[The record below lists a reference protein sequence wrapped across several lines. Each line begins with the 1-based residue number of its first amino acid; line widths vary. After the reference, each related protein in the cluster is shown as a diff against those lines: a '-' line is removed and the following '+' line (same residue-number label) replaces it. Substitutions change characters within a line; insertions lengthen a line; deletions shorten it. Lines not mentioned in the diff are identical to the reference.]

1 MKTVAITQSNYIP
14 WRGWFDML
22 RCADEVILLDSVQY
36 TRRDW
41 RNRNSIKT
49 MQGTAWLTIPVESK
63 GNYLQAIDE
72 TCIAAPHW
80 AATHIDSIQAA
91 YRRAAAYDETAPWL
105 FSLLEQSARERR
117 LSDVNEK
124 LIRAVCERLEIAVR
138 LRRCCEVI
146 DRETLQAM
154 NRTERLVALAKAV
167 GASRYLTGPAAKSY
181 LELDRFAAEGIE
193 VDWMCYDG
201 YPEYPQLW
209 GPFEPK
215 LSIIDL
221 LLNTGSD
228 AAHYLAR

>member
-1 MKTVAITQSNYIP
+1 MKTIAITQSNYIP

-22 RCADEVILLDSVQY
+22 RSADEVILLDSVQY

-41 RNRNSIKT
+41 RNRNCIKT
-49 MQGTAWLTIPVESK
+49 MQGTAWLTVPVESK
-63 GNYLQAIDE
+63 GNYFQAIDE
-72 TCIAAPHW
+72 ICIADPNW
-80 AATHIDSIQAA
+80 ATTHIDSIQAA
-91 YRRAAAYDETAPWL
+91 YRRAAAYGEIAPWL
-105 FSLLEQSARERR
+105 FSLLEQSVRERR

-124 LIRAVCERLEIAVR
+124 LIRAVCERLDIAVR

-154 NRTERLVALAKAV
+154 SRTERLVALAKAA
-167 GASRYLTGPAAKSY
+167 GATRYLTGPAAKSY

-193 VDWMCYDG
+193 VVWMCYDG

-228 AAHYLAR
+228 AAHYLDR